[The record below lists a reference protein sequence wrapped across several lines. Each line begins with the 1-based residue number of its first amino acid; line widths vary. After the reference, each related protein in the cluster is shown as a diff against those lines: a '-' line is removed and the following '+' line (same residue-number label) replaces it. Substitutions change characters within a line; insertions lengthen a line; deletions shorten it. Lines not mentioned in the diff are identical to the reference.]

1 MDEEDVRYDVFNV
14 IYDMIFDNIDL
25 RTKLNKLS
33 LRVLDQSSM
42 NIDKTVVNFF
52 RRKQEALF
60 GFTSL
65 QSANFR
71 ERLLTTK

>member
-1 MDEEDVRYDVFNV
+1 MDEDDVRYDVFNV

-25 RTKLNKLS
+25 RTKMNKLGM
-33 LRVLDQSSM
+33 RVLDLASM
-42 NIDKTVVNFF
+42 DIDKTVVNFF

-65 QSANFR
+65 
-71 ERLLTTK
+71 